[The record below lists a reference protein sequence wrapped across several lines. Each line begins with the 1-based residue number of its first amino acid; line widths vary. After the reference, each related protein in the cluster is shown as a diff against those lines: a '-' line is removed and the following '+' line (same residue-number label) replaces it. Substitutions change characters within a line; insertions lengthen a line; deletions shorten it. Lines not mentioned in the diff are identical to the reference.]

1 MAKETLLRTQR
12 NDVLSVLRQQGLE
25 PSDFEW
31 GEEESSHSK
40 GKMVSV
46 LIHRPSLYWYKFDFV
61 FAEFKEWRQGKYSPG
76 KESPQAGSFKFSEW
90 KNHLEVMRTEWLPNI
105 KREIEAPDLWAAVSQ
120 EKQLVEAA
128 SSSKAENTPFTP
140 KELGYISQQLDEIK
154 EFLFKTQPFD
164 AEQKHF
170 VEVRIRYLEESASRV
185 GRVDWLNLVIATLF
199 GIGVQAALPP
209 DTIREL
215 FRFVGSALSQLFG
228 GTPLLPHF

>member
-1 MAKETLLRTQR
+1 MAKETLLQTQR
-12 NDVLSVLRQQGLE
+12 NAVLSVLRQEGLE
-25 PSDFEW
+25 PSDFKWQEAVSRTVE
-31 GEEESSHSK
+31 GR
-40 GKMVSV
+40 MVSV
-46 LIHRPSLYWYKFDFV
+46 LIHRPSKYSYKFDFV
-61 FAEFKEWRQGKYSPG
+61 YEAFRHWHQAIYSPG
-76 KESPQAGSFKFSEW
+76 EESSQGYSRTFLTW
-90 KNHLEVMRTEWLPNI
+90 KDHLEVIRTEWLPNL
-105 KREIEAPDLWAAVSQ
+105 KREIEAPDLWAVVSQ

-128 SSSKAENTPFTP
+128 SSPKVENTAFTP

-154 EFLFKTQPFD
+154 EFLFKTRPLD
-164 AEQKHF
+164 AEQKRF